1 MENFKSKNGNLIHLL
16 IATINILCIAVIGLT
31 NLTFGGNYGTNTT
44 FADPSLAPTSV
55 ITYLKSPTLI
65 TTDGTDLFVYD
76 QHTKIISKIDATT
89 KRTVAST
96 SVQKDIVQL
105 RSLSTTLFALAKN
118 GERSEIFQLQVQDT
132 AINYTKIQTQMPN
145 PTRFDIAKNGSD
157 YYLYLMDGTN
167 AINVE
172 TLIANTT
179 ETESPQTFASSQYTS
194 EFTSGVSVTNMLV
207 SGSDIF
213 LSYTKTQEMTVTTR
227 TIKLKLSPSG
237 TSGYYYKTETDTTG
251 NTVFYTDETESLSD
265 ETQAVRKIKNEI
277 IANSQNSVGSV
288 TLLNNANEII
298 TNATDPNP
306 SLRVKKDIFE
316 AVKSN
321 NAIQYEKI
329 ELSSLAF
336 LNDKIYFT
344 DPANQVLFVY
354 GKSDSNPAQY
364 VANVFLANTSPTPSI
379 TPATEHKY
387 LEVSTGTA
395 SLYTSPFAIVPLFEV
410 SAGTR
415 LVAIADDEPEF
426 AGYYYCLYTKDNT
439 NQYLYLKK
447 DSSVRELPKTTPAY
461 TMGKVIGSN
470 QTPVFRLPSSITDD
484 KNTILENLQTNT
496 EITQIVLQIV
506 KNSKDES
513 FYCVRTPSGNTGYIR
528 YTQMSSANS
537 QIATKKVK
545 CNGRTKRD
553 TTMYLSPSSTL
564 QTTYSDEQIAEF
576 ETLDIAK
583 NTRLKLL
590 EEISAGN
597 KFTKAVY
604 QNDDGKQFLGYVKTE
619 DVKADKLTPLQI
631 IGIILVAI
639 NIVLLIVIIIFR
651 KSFAKS
657 KTQKVIKDAPKDD
670 PSNKDNNLSQ
680 K

>member
-31 NLTFGGNYGTNTT
+31 NLTFGDKTGTFITY
-44 FADPSLAPTSV
+44 ADPSPTPTSV

-89 KRTVAST
+89 KRTVATT

-105 RSLSTTLFALAKN
+105 RSLSSTLFALAKN

-132 AINYTKIQTQMPN
+132 TINYTKIQTKMPN

-179 ETESPQTFASSQYTS
+179 ETESQQTFASNQYTS
-194 EFTSGVSVTNMLV
+194 EFTEGVSVTNMLV

-213 LSYTKTQEMTVTTR
+213 LSYTKAQEKTVTTR
-227 TIKLKLSPSG
+227 TIKLQFSPSG
-237 TSGYYYKTETDTTG
+237 TSGYYKTETDTNG
-251 NTVFYTDETESLSD
+251 TVFYTDETEILSD
-265 ETQAVRKIKNEI
+265 ETQTVRKIKNEI
-277 IANSQNSVGSV
+277 IANSQDLAGSV

-298 TNATDPNP
+298 TNATNSNP
-306 SLRVKKDIFE
+306 SLRVKKDIYE

-329 ELSSLAF
+329 ELSSLTF

-364 VANVFLANTSPTPSI
+364 VAGVFLANTSPTPNI

-387 LEVSTGTA
+387 LEVNTGTA

-447 DSSVRELPKTTPAY
+447 DSSIRELPKTTPAY

-470 QTPVFRLPSSITDD
+470 QTPVFRLPSSITDE

-496 EITQIVLQIV
+496 EVTQIVLQIV

-553 TTMYLSPSSTL
+553 TTMYLSPSSDA

-597 KFTKAVY
+597 EFTKAIY
-604 QNDDGKQFLGYVKTE
+604 QDDDGKQFLGYVKTE

-670 PSNKDNNLSQ
+670 SNN
-680 K
+680 